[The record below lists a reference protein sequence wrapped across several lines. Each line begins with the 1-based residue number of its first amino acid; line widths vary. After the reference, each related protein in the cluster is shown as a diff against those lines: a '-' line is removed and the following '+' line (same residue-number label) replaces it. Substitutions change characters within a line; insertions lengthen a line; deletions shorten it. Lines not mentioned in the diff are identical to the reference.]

1 MSPLYKNY
9 FDKAEEY
16 QGGSAIPEGN
26 KNKIYKLSSNENML
40 GCSPMVQDSLTNSL
54 SNLNIYPAPSDSALR
69 AKIANHVGYGL
80 TERNIITGNGGVNI
94 IHLII
99 QAFLDHDLECIV
111 PSPSF
116 IPYFGMP
123 AQMNARVKR
132 VLLNQ
137 EDFSINVEA
146 ILAAITP
153 NTRMIC
159 LASPNNPTGSII
171 TQVQLD
177 SLIESIPNHILVVY
191 DEVYQQYVTD
201 PEYGRPIK
209 HILQN
214 KPVIALNSFSKAY
227 GLAALRIG
235 YAYTSAEVAEYLR
248 HFMRPFY
255 INQLSQQAV
264 MAALE
269 DQAFITQVV
278 TTTNK
283 EKQFLCEAFDQ
294 LGLKHWKSEA
304 NFILVKPN
312 TPAQLFEQSL
322 FEKGIM
328 VRSGDAFE
336 APGHIR
342 ITIGDR
348 EANHALIRAL
358 RNTLL

>member
-214 KPVIALNSFSKAY
+214 KPVI
-227 GLAALRIG
+227 
-235 YAYTSAEVAEYLR
+235 
-248 HFMRPFY
+248 
-255 INQLSQQAV
+255 QQAV